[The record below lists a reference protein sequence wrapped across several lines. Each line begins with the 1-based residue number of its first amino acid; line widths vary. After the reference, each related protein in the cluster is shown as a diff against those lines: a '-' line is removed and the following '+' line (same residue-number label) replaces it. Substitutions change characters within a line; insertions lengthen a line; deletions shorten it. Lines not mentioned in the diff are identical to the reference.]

1 MVLLFQVNS
10 PFVMPSLTNAIQL
23 FCKSPVIEVGL
34 EIPVLMVKEDV
45 GMAELCVVVNSP
57 VIPCPVIFPFEIL
70 FTTSDIT
77 AGKFEL
83 TLKHKLVVIVC

>member
-1 MVLLFQVNS
+1 
-10 PFVMPSLTNAIQL
+10 MPSLTNAIQL
-23 FCKSPVIEVGL
+23 FCKSPVTEVGL
-34 EIPVLMVKEDV
+34 EIPEVMVKEDV
-45 GMAELCVVVNSP
+45 GVAEVCVVVNSP

-77 AGKFEL
+77 AGKFKL

>member
-1 MVLLFQVNS
+1 MTVN
-10 PFVMPSLTNAIQL
+10 
-23 FCKSPVIEVGL
+23 
-34 EIPVLMVKEDV
+34 EDV
-45 GMAELCVVVNSP
+45 GMAEVCVVMNSP

-70 FTTSDIT
+70 FTTSDVS